1 MVNAVKHE
9 SELVA
14 HHSTLLCNQ
23 IRYDKL
29 SHLFRIQYG
38 GLCDETLHAPHA
50 AVHHVDGDL
59 SHLGVAVRFSEGL
72 DLFLRRGDLR
82 LEDGL
87 EVGGGVAAGGG
98 DCRRHIAEAL

>member
-23 IRYDKL
+23 IRFDKI
-29 SHLFRIQYG
+29 SHLLRIQDG
-38 GLCDETLHAPHA
+38 GLRDETFHAPHA
-50 AVHHVDGDL
+50 AVHHVDRDL

-87 EVGGGVAAGGG
+87 EVGGGVAAGGR